1 MTNHRGVDRLLALA
15 AAQPLQVACDRF
27 HFLRHGQTAR
37 NALRIFQ
44 DLDEPLDATGL
55 AQAHR
60 AAATL
65 KAERFATIACSPLP
79 RARTTADRVVAALVA
94 ADNALA
100 PAHHDGLRER
110 HFGELIG
117 SSSAQIDWDCAPDGG
132 ETLPQ
137 FVARARSGL
146 DWALRQPGPVLVVAH
161 GGTLYVLAGLLGV
174 PLSTTLLV
182 NAHPLRF
189 ERTDAGW
196 SVEALQPPDPGA
208 VNNLS

>member
-1 MTNHRGVDRLLALA
+1 MTRHRGVDRLLALA
-15 AAQPLQVACDRF
+15 AAQPLAVACDSF

-65 KAERFATIACSPLP
+65 QSERLATIACSPLP
-79 RARTTADRVVAALVA
+79 RARTSAERVAD
-94 ADNALA
+94 ALA
-100 PAHHDGLRER
+100 VSGHVLAPQHHDGLRER

-117 SSSAQIDWDCAPDGG
+117 TSSAQLDWDCAPAGG
-132 ETLPQ
+132 ETLSE

-174 PLSTTLLV
+174 PLSPTLLA

-189 ERTDAGW
+189 ERAGAGW
-196 SVEALQPPDPGA
+196 SVAALQPPDPGA

>member
-1 MTNHRGVDRLLALA
+1 VTGHRGVDRLLALA
-15 AAQPLQVACDRF
+15 AAQPLDVPCDNF

-55 AQAHR
+55 AQAGR
-60 AAATL
+60 AATTL
-65 KAERFATIACSPLP
+65 TAERFATLACSPLP
-79 RARTTADRVVAALVA
+79 RARATADRVAAALATVGHT
-94 ADNALA
+94 LA
-100 PAHHDGLRER
+100 TQHHDGLRER

-117 SSSAQIDWDCAPDGG
+117 TSSAQIDWDCAPAGG
-132 ETLPQ
+132 ETLPE

-146 DWALRQPGPVLVVAH
+146 AWALAQPGPVLVVAH

-174 PLSTTLLV
+174 PLTAALLA
-182 NAHPLRF
+182 NAQPLRF
-189 ERTDAGW
+189 ERSAAGW
-196 SVEALQPPDPGA
+196 AVQPLQPPDPGA

>member
-1 MTNHRGVDRLLALA
+1 MSGHRGVDRLLALA
-15 AAQPLQVACDRF
+15 ATRPLQVPCDSF

-60 AAATL
+60 AAVTL
-65 KAERFATIACSPLP
+65 QTERFATIACSPLP
-79 RARTTADRVVAALVA
+79 RARTTAERVADALAAAGL
-94 ADNALA
+94 ALA
-100 PAHHDGLRER
+100 PQHHDGLRER

-117 SSSAQIDWDCAPDGG
+117 TSSAQIDWDCAPAGG
-132 ETLPQ
+132 ETLPA
-137 FVARARSGL
+137 FVARARTGL
-146 DWALRQPGPVLVVAH
+146 AWALAQPGPVLVVAH

-174 PLSTTLLV
+174 PLSTTLMA

-189 ERTDAGW
+189 ARSSAGW
-196 SVEALQPPDPGA
+196 AVQALQPSDPGA
-208 VNNLS
+208 FNNLS